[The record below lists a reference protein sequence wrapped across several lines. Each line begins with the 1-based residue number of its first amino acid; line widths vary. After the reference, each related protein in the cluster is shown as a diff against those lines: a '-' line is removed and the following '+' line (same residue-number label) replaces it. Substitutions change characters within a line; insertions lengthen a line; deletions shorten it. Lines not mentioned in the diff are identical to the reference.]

1 MKTSMCPADRDARAD
16 EPEEPPGSAGTVSSL
31 REAAAVASSSFQQRR
46 EKSPRVAAATRAEA
60 RQFLRRWYP
69 GASLSDWNDWRWQLR
84 HRIRS
89 VPELAR
95 ILELSAEELSGG
107 AAMLPVAITPYYATL
122 LEGRE
127 AEYPLRRSVVP
138 TGAELRIAAEEAG
151 DPLGEERDTVVPGLV
166 HRYPDR
172 VLFLVTEQCAVYCR
186 YCTRSRLVGRAEAG
200 AQGNPGHVPG
210 NRHWEAAIRYIREHR
225 EVRDVLISG
234 GDPLTLSDHQL
245 EFLLQEI
252 REIPHVEI
260 MRIGTKTPAVLPQR
274 FTPRLLRIL
283 RSYHP
288 LLMSIHV
295 THPDELTP
303 EMRAAT
309 TLIADAGVPMG
320 SQTVLLKG
328 INDEV
333 ETMRRLNQALLTCRV
348 RPYYLYQCDPIP
360 GSAHFRTPV
369 AKGIEIIEGL
379 RGHTSGYA
387 VPQYVIDAPGGGGKI
402 PILPEYLLRR
412 EGRELLLRNYQG
424 REFRYP
430 DGRESSC

>member
-1 MKTSMCPADRDARAD
+1 MCPADRDARAD

-31 REAAAVASSSFQQRR
+31 REVAPAASSSFQERR

-89 VPELAR
+89 IPELAR
-95 ILELSAEELSGG
+95 VLELSPEELAGN
-107 AAMLPVAITPYYATL
+107 AAMLPVAITPYYASL
-122 LEGRE
+122 LQGSGPTD
-127 AEYPLRRSVVP
+127 PLRRSVVP
-138 TGAELRIAAEEAG
+138 IAAELERAPEEAG
-151 DPLGEERDTVVPGLV
+151 DPLAEEQDTVVPGLV

-186 YCTRSRLVGRAEAG
+186 YCTRSRLVGREESG
-200 AQGNPGHVPG
+200 PKVGSGHTGGPGH
-210 NRHWEAAIRYIREHR
+210 WEGAIDYIREHP
-225 EVRDVLISG
+225 EVRDVLVSG
-234 GDPLTLSDHQL
+234 GDPLTLSDRQL
-245 EFLLQEI
+245 EYLLQRL
-252 REIPHVEI
+252 REIQHVEI
-260 MRIGTKTPAVLPQR
+260 IRLGTKTPVVLPQR
-274 FTPRLLRIL
+274 FTPRLLRLL
-283 RSYHP
+283 RAHHP

-295 THPDELTP
+295 THPEELTP
-303 EMRAAT
+303 EMRAAAA
-309 TLIADAGVPMG
+309 LIADAGVPMG

-328 INDEV
+328 INDDV

-369 AKGIEIIEGL
+369 SKGIEIIEGL

-412 EGRELLLRNYQG
+412 DGEELVLRNYQG

-430 DGRESSC
+430 DTKESSCS